1 MTHPTIEAM
10 ARAIMRTRVA
20 DLGVDEATIDALL
33 DDDITGNRP
42 EWRKAKAQALAAL
55 RALAACEPSK
65 GMLRAAANVNWS
77 PGEDPSPPDYGGTY
91 TAMLAALVEECER
104 DA

>member
-1 MTHPTIEAM
+1 MTHTTIEAM

-55 RALAACEPSK
+55 RALAACEPPK
-65 GMLRAAANVNWS
+65 GALLTLGLLSAAGPLKRA
-77 PGEDPSPPDYGGTY
+77 DYVE
-91 TAMLAALVEECER
+91 AWRVMLAELVEECER